1 MITLHDSVFPPVC
14 QEALHFPEEGFS
26 MSCKKHNLV
35 SKGGVLP
42 GQIPCPSESHTRVY
56 YLSAEHPRTYA
67 ELTED
72 KRRYLIEKILTTFP
86 GSRVVS
92 EEEAKGIPK
101 FSGSGSYSEERPG
114 RETASEHTHAKK
126 KDRSPGHKTG
136 NGHQDQGKQLAFGYR
151 TDNGG
156 AL

>member
-1 MITLHDSVFPPVC
+1 
-14 QEALHFPEEGFS
+14 

-35 SKGGVLP
+35 SKGGGVLP
-42 GQIPCPSESHTRVY
+42 GQIPFPSESHSRAY

-67 ELTED
+67 EPPEN
-72 KRRYLIEKILTTFP
+72 KRRYLINKILTTFP
-86 GSRVVS
+86 GSRVLS

-126 KDRSPGHKTG
+126 KNISPGHTTG
-136 NGHQDQGKQLAFGYR
+136 NGHQRQGRQLAFGYR